1 MTTGASLLT
10 AERVTK
16 AFGGVMAVH
25 DVSLTIDAMAIHGLI
40 GPNGAGKSTLIS
52 LLSGFARPDSGEIC
66 FDGRD
71 VTQLGPARLA
81 RLGMARTFQAATPL
95 AGMTVLENIQ
105 VALTAKYRSGLFSV
119 LARTPA
125 MRREAKA
132 LAAQAGELLAVFG
145 LLAEADHPARDLP
158 FGKLRYLEIAR
169 AVATEP
175 KLLMLDEPAAG
186 LNQVEVD
193 QLAALIGWVR
203 ADGVAVLLVDHDVS
217 FLFSICDQITVLN
230 FGEVVVSGPAAQVR
244 GSELLREAYLGP
256 AIPQHPDPPI
266 AESRR
271 PGSRHLEAQ

>member
-1 MTTGASLLT
+1 MATSPLLT
-10 AERVTK
+10 VSHVTK
-16 AFGGVMAVH
+16 TFGGVVAVEG
-25 DVSLTIDAMAIHGLI
+25 VSLTIDPKTVYGLI

-52 LLSGFARPDSGEIC
+52 LLSGFARPDSGEIR
-66 FDGRD
+66 FNGQD
-71 VTQLGPARLA
+71 VTRLSPAKLA

-95 AGMTVLENIQ
+95 AGLTVLENVQ
-105 VALTAKYRSGLFSV
+105 VALTSKYRAGLLSV

-125 MRREAKA
+125 MRREAKE
-132 LAAQAGELLAVFG
+132 LAARARELLTAFG
-145 LLAEADHPARDLP
+145 LQADADRPARDLP

-203 ADGVAVLLVDHDVS
+203 ANGVAVLLVDHDVS

-266 AESRR
+266 AESRQ